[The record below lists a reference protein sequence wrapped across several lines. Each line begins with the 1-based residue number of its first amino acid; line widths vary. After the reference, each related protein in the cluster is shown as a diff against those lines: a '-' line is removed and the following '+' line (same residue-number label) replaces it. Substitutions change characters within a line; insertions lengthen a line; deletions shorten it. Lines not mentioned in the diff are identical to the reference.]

1 MFKVRGSSLL
11 TSPHFNFILML
22 EDNERGAYKVEAEAG
37 LRFGVLVGRSWG
49 NWCTHGTGVSRSGL
63 QKSSQMEKEGG
74 GCPWSD
80 SLSLWGGA
88 FCSATYLYAWVRW
101 GTWQQDGDDLPFP
114 RCWRFWLRFS
124 IVQPAINPQQCGA
137 PFLPLKAHS
146 VLENLKLFQNLTCSC
161 VKKKSFIEKGWK
173 MKGKEVDL

>member
-1 MFKVRGSSLL
+1 MFKIRDSSLL

-37 LRFGVLVGRSWG
+37 LRFGVLVGRSWV

-80 SLSLWGGA
+80 SLSLWGGGHSALRHIYTRESGEEHGSRTVTTSHFLAAKGSDCA
-88 FCSATYLYAWVRW
+88 FPLFS
-101 GTWQQDGDDLPFP
+101 LP
-114 RCWRFWLRFS
+114 S
-124 IVQPAINPQQCGA
+124 IHNGVALLS
-137 PFLPLKAHS
+137 FL
-146 VLENLKLFQNLTCSC
+146 
-161 VKKKSFIEKGWK
+161 
-173 MKGKEVDL
+173 